1 MQVICPIRSGKK
13 FRAYVNTMKNAKI
26 FIGINSNSSQVSGGL
41 VGLTEKPVIGVPCEN
56 ELGNNYLLSTVNMPP
71 GVPVATVGVNNG
83 RNAAVVSGEI
93 LSINN
98 PVLLELLEKLK
109 NKKIKQNCAKVLYLK
124 EDGGIISS
132 VMFAILANIAA
143 YAAPRYARL
152 RY

>member
-1 MQVICPIRSGKK
+1 MITGKKVSVTLDRLKIPYDMQVICPIRLGKK

-83 RNAAVVSGEI
+83 RNAAVLSGEI

-109 NKKIKQNCAKVLYLK
+109 NKKINL
-124 EDGGIISS
+124 
-132 VMFAILANIAA
+132 
-143 YAAPRYARL
+143 
-152 RY
+152 